1 MQGKVWKMLVDLEL
15 EHSNLDGA
23 VEIFGKSL
31 LQCYNVTLWM
41 SYMAFIKKVHPVV
54 PSWGHDM
61 CCDRNLPVRPVPSQ
75 PIPVT
80 CRIPVLHGYVL
91 LLCNSTSSCCIEQM
105 WNVEQR

>member
-61 CCDRNLPVRPVPSQ
+61 CCDRNCLFGQFPHNQFLSLVAFQCCMVMCCFFVTVHYPVALNR
-75 PIPVT
+75 
-80 CRIPVLHGYVL
+80 CG
-91 LLCNSTSSCCIEQM
+91 M
-105 WNVEQR
+105 